1 MGPDDGTADDPDFR
15 PPPPPDDRLWR
26 HPSEVGA
33 GDVEH
38 PSGVRLVRTPPSMPV
53 GPTLRI
59 ALIAALGGSLLT
71 WAMVAVTGGIGER
84 VVEVIEREAV
94 PRVQRTSTGTPHD
107 VVEIAETV
115 RPAIT
120 RIEVVQMG
128 GSGSGSGVLFRDNGY
143 LLTNH
148 HVVGDADQIVVIT
161 SDGHEYDGQ
170 VVGGDAETDI
180 AVVKIEGDQPFPVAV
195 LGTATEL
202 RVGQPAIAIG
212 SPLGLRG
219 GPSVTVGVISALG
232 RRVDSA
238 VGPSLLDM
246 IQTDAP
252 IAPGSSGGALLDASG
267 AVVGVT
273 TAIAVSEVG
282 AEGLGFATPIDVAR
296 AVAEDLIAD
305 GEVERVWLGIEGI
318 DLAAAEA
325 DELDVD
331 GGALVENV
339 FDGSPAAAAGLAEG
353 DVIVRIDAEP
363 VSSMSELVVVL
374 RTYDP
379 GARVRL
385 VALRDGEEVTR
396 EVVLGERP
404 PDL

>member
-1 MGPDDGTADDPDFR
+1 MGPDDGAADDPDFR
-15 PPPPPDDRLWR
+15 PPPPPDDRIWR
-26 HPSEVGA
+26 HPSEVGT
-33 GDVEH
+33 GQVEH
-38 PSGVRLVRTPPSMPV
+38 PSGVRLVRTAPPMPV
-53 GPTLRI
+53 GPTLRV

-71 WAMVAVTGGIGER
+71 WAIVAITGGIGER

-94 PRVQRTSTGTPHD
+94 PGLRAANRTLPND
-107 VVEIAETV
+107 VVQIAEDV

-161 SDGHEYDGQ
+161 SDGREYDGEL
-170 VVGGDAETDI
+170 VGGDPETDI
-180 AVVKIEGDQPFPVAV
+180 AVVKIAGDKPFPVAV

-252 IAPGSSGGALLDASG
+252 IAPGSSGGALLDTSG

-296 AVAEDLIAD
+296 AVAEDLIND
-305 GEVERVWLGIEGI
+305 GNVRRVWMGIEGI
-318 DLAAAEA
+318 DLAAGEA
-325 DELDVD
+325 DELGVD

-339 FDGSPAAAAGLAEG
+339 FDDSPASAAGLANG
-353 DVIVRIDAEP
+353 DVIVQIDDER

-374 RTYDP
+374 RTYEP
-379 GARVRL
+379 GARVTL
-385 VALRDGEEVTR
+385 EVLRDGELISR

-404 PDL
+404 EDL